1 MTDSSSWRRAL
12 RTARAQPFRWVVTL
26 ACILSTAYWLGI
38 ASNRYV
44 SESRLL
50 IQSTNLN
57 SGSSFDLAGLLS
69 GAAGGVN
76 RTDQLLLR
84 EYLRSV
90 DMAEKLDQELGL
102 RRHFGNHGDWLSRM
116 WRGEHAP
123 TEWYHQYLL
132 KRLSIEYDEF
142 GGVLVIK
149 TQAFDPET
157 AQRITQM
164 LVQEGERFMNRM
176 EHAIARDQ
184 VAFLEEQVHKLHGQ
198 AQTARQAVLDFQEK
212 KGLISPEA
220 AAQTIAGIVSN
231 LQGQLV
237 ALQAQR
243 AALQAYLVA
252 GHPNVVQLTQRIDAV
267 QKQIDA
273 EQAKLAA
280 PGGKTLNRTAEAFA
294 QLELQA
300 RFAMEMYKTAL
311 TSLERGRLEATRTL
325 KKVSV
330 IQQAPLPQYAME
342 PRRIYNAFV
351 YAVVILL
358 LAGVLHLI
366 AAIVRDHHD

>member
-1 MTDSSSWRRAL
+1 MTDSTSWQRAL
-12 RTARAQPFRWVVTL
+12 RKLRAQPFRMAVAL
-26 ACILSTAYWLGI
+26 ACILSTVYWLGI

-50 IQSTNLN
+50 IQNTNLN
-57 SGSSFDLAGLLS
+57 SGSSFDLSNLIS
-69 GAAGGVN
+69 GATGGTN
-76 RTDQLLLR
+76 RTDQLLVR
-84 EYLRSV
+84 EYLRSL
-90 DMAEKLDQELGL
+90 DMAEKLDKELHL
-102 RRHFGNHGDWLSRM
+102 RQHYSSQGDWFSRM
-116 WRGEHAP
+116 WRGEEAP
-123 TEWYHQYLL
+123 VEWYHDYLL
-132 KRLSIEYDEF
+132 KRLSVEYDEF

-149 TQAFDPET
+149 TQAFEPEM

-164 LVQEGERFMNRM
+164 LVQEGERFMNRI

-184 VAFLEEQVHKLHGQ
+184 VAFLEGQVKALHQQ
-198 AQTARQAVLDFQEK
+198 AQVARQDVLAFQEK

-220 AAQTIAGIVSN
+220 AAQTIAAIVSN

-237 ALQAQR
+237 ELQAQR
-243 AALQAYLVA
+243 AALQAYLVSS
-252 GHPNVVQLTQRIDAV
+252 HPNVVQIEQRIDAV
-267 QKQIDA
+267 QKQITA

-294 QLELQA
+294 QLEMQA
-300 RFAMEMYKTAL
+300 QFAMEMYKTAL
-311 TSLERGRLEATRTL
+311 VSLERGRLETTRTL

-330 IQQAPLPQYAME
+330 VQKPHLPQYAME
-342 PRRIYNAFV
+342 PQRLYNAFV

-366 AAIVRDHHD
+366 AAIVRDHRD